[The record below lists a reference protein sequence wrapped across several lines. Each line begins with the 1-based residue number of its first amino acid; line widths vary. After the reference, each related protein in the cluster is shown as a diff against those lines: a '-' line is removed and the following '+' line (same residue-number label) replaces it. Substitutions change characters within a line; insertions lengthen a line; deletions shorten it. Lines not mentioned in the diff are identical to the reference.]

1 MHSSTP
7 GLMRVTC
14 VVVLTR
20 TWRAVGPS
28 PDPMDANC
36 GCDRIDEHP
45 EYWPEPA
52 NGTREDQVDVHGR
65 LCKLPEPYP
74 PDDCE
79 QLDIESEAVN

>member
-1 MHSSTP
+1 MSGKRSSPPPSLSAPDNARHT
-7 GLMRVTC
+7 
-14 VVVLTR
+14 
-20 TWRAVGPS
+20 PS

-45 EYWPEPA
+45 DYWPDPA